1 MQTLNDQVTKDMKT
15 ISTKLVGLKKI
26 VKKMSV
32 KSWLI
37 VGSFAFV
44 TVGLLVALYATRL
57 SSENRSGATGGGP
70 QFYFSPASA
79 VLTKDATTGVLQPV
93 QNIQVNLTVG
103 RPMVSYSFVMKLT
116 YADGTTPVPPEV
128 WNQVTFVPN
137 QKFVTNQSQ
146 LLEIPGT
153 KLFAGTIGQQP
164 GGITTLASAVSNG
177 TLGSFRFEPVADQ
190 PDLRM
195 SFFVV
200 PNKPQANAA
209 YVLGRLLN
217 PPAADGE
224 VVIPQSD
231 MNNQF
236 NLHNPF
242 LVVGSPTPVP
252 QGAIVKKATLQYAVS
267 NGAEWRQLDA
277 RFNDFNNGGT
287 VKSLIRLADID
298 PSWRVEGLSPAFRFR
313 IKNTQGD
320 YRIVVGTQRTDVLVN
335 FTSNGTLAE
344 GTFWANW
351 KVEEE
356 AGVKYIKNA
365 GTTNKIRFETGDTI
379 EVTINLRKEQNG
391 VSYTCKETDELVVA
405 PIGRPEEQQVMGPCV
420 NDSLVTVT
428 YGAGLA
434 PGTCQCDLGVVMES
448 ACATGTVAT
457 CTSQMACAC
466 QPVAA
471 TATLTPTPQFG
482 PLNCEAPQGFTATA
496 PNGGSCNGDG
506 TMTINY
512 SWTPVS
518 GATTYDLMISTSPDF
533 SSGTYTWT
541 GITTASV
548 TKNITS
554 PNLPRYHRVRV
565 SAKSGCTVPGAW
577 STRANTGTCT
587 VPVGATAT
595 PTTTQQAFRCPV
607 IHTTLEA
614 MSVNAPLPATGT
626 NESFAN
632 FTISSGMAPHI
643 VAKWS

>member
-405 PIGRPEEQQVMGPCV
+405 PIGRPEGSRSWV
-420 NDSLVTVT
+420 LV
-428 YGAGLA
+428 
-434 PGTCQCDLGVVMES
+434 S
-448 ACATGTVAT
+448 
-457 CTSQMACAC
+457 
-466 QPVAA
+466 
-471 TATLTPTPQFG
+471 
-482 PLNCEAPQGFTATA
+482 
-496 PNGGSCNGDG
+496 
-506 TMTINY
+506 
-512 SWTPVS
+512 
-518 GATTYDLMISTSPDF
+518 MI
-533 SSGTYTWT
+533 
-541 GITTASV
+541 
-548 TKNITS
+548 
-554 PNLPRYHRVRV
+554 H
-565 SAKSGCTVPGAW
+565 
-577 STRANTGTCT
+577 
-587 VPVGATAT
+587 
-595 PTTTQQAFRCPV
+595 
-607 IHTTLEA
+607 
-614 MSVNAPLPATGT
+614 
-626 NESFAN
+626 
-632 FTISSGMAPHI
+632 
-643 VAKWS
+643 